1 MPPMTK
7 DVWEIREQDFP
18 VTLPIELQL
27 RFLLRYAILAPS
39 ARNSQPWRFEID
51 NNTAVLFAAQRVP
64 QPHSDPEDRE
74 LYLSL
79 GCALENL
86 LIAAEHFGFA
96 HEVTYFPDGAKSDLA
111 ARVVFEPGGSR
122 SLTRADITLNTILQ
136 RHNDNGVYR
145 STPVPEDV
153 RQRLQACCVESD
165 LRLDLTDGRFFYR
178 CVDALTLEA
187 DRLEFANAGFRKEL
201 ASWIS
206 QGVFGNPPV
215 ISRLG
220 GLAVAQLDLGEAVAK
235 QDHQLVESAA
245 LLGLIS
251 ARSDTHMVHVKAG
264 QLFERLWLR
273 ATAMGVRVHPM
284 SQTMR
289 HPELRAAVGE
299 LVPEPGWKPLH
310 LFRVGYARSEKQ
322 RQRHTPRRPL
332 EGDAHVKNGAAAH
345 RD

>member
-7 DVWEIREQDFP
+7 DVWEIIEQDFP
-18 VTLPIELQL
+18 GTLPIELQL

-39 ARNSQPWRFEID
+39 ARNCQPWRFEID
-51 NNTAVLFAAQRVP
+51 NNTVVLFAAKRAP
-64 QPHSDPEDRE
+64 QPYSDPEERE

-86 LIAAEHFGFA
+86 LVAAEHFGFA
-96 HEVTYFPDGAKSDLA
+96 HEVTYFPDGAKPDLA

-122 SLTRADITLNTILQ
+122 SLARADITLNTILQ
-136 RHNDNGVYR
+136 RHNDNGIYR

-153 RQRLQACCVESD
+153 RGSLQACCVESE
-165 LRLDLTDGRFFYR
+165 LRLDLTDDRLFHR
-178 CVDALTLEA
+178 WVDTLTLEA
-187 DRLEFANAGFRKEL
+187 DRREFANPGYRKEL

-220 GLAVAQLDLGEAVAK
+220 ALAVAQLDLGEAVAK

-245 LLGLIS
+245 LIGLIS
-251 ARSDTHMVHVKAG
+251 ARSDTHLVHVKAG

-273 ATAMGVRVHPM
+273 ATGMGVRVHPM

-289 HPELRAAVGE
+289 HPELRAALGE
-299 LVPEPGWKPLH
+299 LVPEPGWNPVH
-310 LFRVGYARSEKQ
+310 LFRIGYPRDENQ

-332 EGDAHVKNGAAAH
+332 GA
-345 RD
+345 DPG